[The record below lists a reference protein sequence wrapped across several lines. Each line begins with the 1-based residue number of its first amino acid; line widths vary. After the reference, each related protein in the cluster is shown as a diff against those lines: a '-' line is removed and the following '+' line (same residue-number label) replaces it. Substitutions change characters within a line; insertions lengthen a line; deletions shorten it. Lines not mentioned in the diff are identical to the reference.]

1 MCNSMA
7 SVLAACMSSLLYG
20 RPPSTDPRMCGTSV
34 DLQGG
39 KLVPLHDM
47 FCHFDP
53 NGSDNLRCSIFEQ
66 GRSDPILQHHASAG
80 KLRRERT
87 HTFFSW
93 LEYSLSRHSNHYPVP
108 VTNVR
113 VKAVTVTH
121 LGPLEESPMFS
132 PGTGRR

>member
-1 MCNSMA
+1 MA
-7 SVLAACMSSLLYG
+7 SMLAACMSSLLY
-20 RPPSTDPRMCGTSV
+20 RRLPSTDPRMCGTSV

-53 NGSDNLRCSIFEQ
+53 NESDNLRCSIFEQ
-66 GRSDPILQHHASAG
+66 GDQTRSCNITSAQASSDVSERIL
-80 KLRRERT
+80 
-87 HTFFSW
+87 FFRWSTAFSQ
-93 LEYSLSRHSNHYPVP
+93 YSNHFPVP

-121 LGPLEESPMFS
+121 LGSLEESPIFS